1 MPGGLWSIGSHN
13 SIPTSGSQRALGM
26 QHSGDSRPRQPVKIC
41 PGLSEGQEPGRTPRG
56 VTLDTTD
63 PKNLSQ
69 LALPPNSVPAWE
81 RAGRWQSS
89 YALLPPSEAENIGK
103 SGLEGGKSRTLPFLI
118 WHWHSPLVLGPLT
131 LHFPDETC
139 VAPTRLKGHD

>member
-13 SIPTSGSQRALGM
+13 SILTSGSQRALGM
-26 QHSGDSRPRQPVKIC
+26 QHSGDSRPRKPAKIC

-69 LALPPNSVPAWE
+69 LALPPNSVPAK
-81 RAGRWQSS
+81 RGLAGGSQVMLFFLRVKLKILARVAWREGKAVPSLSS
-89 YALLPPSEAENIGK
+89 SDTGTHP
-103 SGLEGGKSRTLPFLI
+103 
-118 WHWHSPLVLGPLT
+118 
-131 LHFPDETC
+131 
-139 VAPTRLKGHD
+139 